1 MKFIDENG
9 RVGGK
14 VNLVDLIVLILALLV
29 IVVIVARLGVVDKAE
44 KSVDQSMLTYSVRI
58 ENVRPYT
65 VDAIQEGDAI
75 YDSKDSVC
83 IGTIKEVEAVQAT
96 TAVRNTAGEFAI
108 GEEEGRYD
116 LFLTVETPVE
126 TTNGRHFVNGTH
138 EISAN
143 SRLEARTK
151 YAKFTAMIT
160 EIK

>member
-1 MKFIDENG
+1 MKFLDENG
-9 RVGGK
+9 RIGGK

-29 IVVIVARLGVVDKAE
+29 IIVIGARMGVADKAE
-44 KSVDQSMLTYSVRI
+44 KSVDQSMLTYNVRI
-58 ENVRPYT
+58 ESVRPYT
-65 VDAIQEGDAI
+65 VDAIQEGDEI
-75 YDSKDSVC
+75 FDSKDNVC
-83 IGTIKEVEAVQAT
+83 IGTIKAVDAVEAT
-96 TAVRNTAGEFAI
+96 TPVRNTAGEFVL
-108 GEEEGRYD
+108 GSVEGRYD

-160 EIK
+160 EIE